1 MSKST
6 LKWLYLTVP
15 VGIGV
20 TSVAVAMGLWFY
32 PAADIV
38 AADPTPAPE
47 RITRSDAAGLG
58 EPQASLSTSSLPVYR
73 LPDFSLT
80 GRVSRREPAPPAW
93 DPRVAAGPFPT
104 IEGRPGSVAR
114 SSVRNPGVTI
124 RSATVARKHERVVA
138 RKEPETLP
146 QVVATAPVTDTLA
159 SELRD
164 RRREVERCAD
174 RNMIVGA
181 KAPTSTGKIAVR
193 WVVRPDGSADQVQVQ
208 ENTVVDKKLSK
219 CVVNTV
225 NSWRF
230 TPRTAGEAHL
240 QSTFVFL

>member
-20 TSVAVAMGLWFY
+20 TSVALAMGLWFH
-32 PAADIV
+32 PAADI
-38 AADPTPAPE
+38 AATDEAPISE
-47 RITRSDAAGLG
+47 GITHSDAAGLS
-58 EPQASLSTSSLPVYR
+58 EPQASMPIYR
-73 LPDFSLT
+73 LPDFTLT
-80 GRVSRREPAPPAW
+80 GRLPRHEQAAPAW
-93 DPRVAAGPFPT
+93 DPRITASPFPT
-104 IEGRPGSVAR
+104 IEGRPGPVAR
-114 SSVRNPGVTI
+114 SSLRNPGVTI
-124 RSATVARKHERVVA
+124 RGATVARKHERVVS
-138 RKEPETLP
+138 RKEPEALP
-146 QVVATAPVTDTLA
+146 QVVATAPMTDTLA

>member
-1 MSKST
+1 
-6 LKWLYLTVP
+6 
-15 VGIGV
+15 
-20 TSVAVAMGLWFY
+20 
-32 PAADIV
+32 
-38 AADPTPAPE
+38 
-47 RITRSDAAGLG
+47 
-58 EPQASLSTSSLPVYR
+58 
-73 LPDFSLT
+73 
-80 GRVSRREPAPPAW
+80 
-93 DPRVAAGPFPT
+93 
-104 IEGRPGSVAR
+104 
-114 SSVRNPGVTI
+114 
-124 RSATVARKHERVVA
+124 
-138 RKEPETLP
+138 
-146 QVVATAPVTDTLA
+146 VVATAPVTDTLA